1 MWYNAINNSFDPS
14 DNSVRVKWD
23 IQITAWDVEK
33 VKNATDLDE
42 VISFLDI
49 WTADERVDNIVYSSV
64 SEWLSY
70 TDTYW
75 YVGAIWNYT
84 NISITRS

>member
-1 MWYNAINNSFDPS
+1 MNAINNAFDPS

-49 WTADERVDNIVYSSV
+49 WTADERVDNIIYSSI

-75 YVGAIWNYT
+75 YVGVSWNYT